1 MSLLANSHFV
11 HAVLHLFRLAGSAIS
26 STPTLCL
33 QRPFLGSLRNFVVA
47 LQVRKTIL
55 GVLGP
60 YWSWAEPVVR
70 RNVSSCCGSTEN
82 SGGCSFSWATL
93 GQGYSSL
100 QLAQVVRDVAN
111 QRSPLSFHIKSN
123 HKAQPITQKQ
133 YHELNSIHSFPGT
146 SCSVNLCAVAWSILL
161 LLDEFP
167 LGGPS
172 FSSHHLA
179 AGRSTRVRH
188 VLKNTRSR

>member
-11 HAVLHLFRLAGSAIS
+11 HAVLHLFRLADSAVS
-26 STPTLCL
+26 LTPTLCL
-33 QRPFLGSLRNFVVA
+33 QQPFLGSLRAFVVA
-47 LQVRKTIL
+47 PQVRRTIL

-60 YWSWAEPVVR
+60 HWSWAEPVVR

-82 SGGCSFSWATL
+82 SGWCLFSWATL

-100 QLAQVVRDVAN
+100 QLAQVAGDVPN
-111 QRSPLSFHIKSN
+111 QRSALSFHIQSN
-123 HKAQPITQKQ
+123 HKAQPITQEQ
-133 YHELNSIHSFPGT
+133 YHELNSIHSLLRT
-146 SCSVNLCAVAWSILL
+146 SYSVSLCPVAWSILL

-172 FSSHHLA
+172 FSS
-179 AGRSTRVRH
+179 RSFFFFPPSGLR
-188 VLKNTRSR
+188 